1 MIRERVMKGIEAL
14 GDKEELT
21 QDCIE
26 SGEELTQDWIKICDG
41 VNSGP
46 DEKYG

>member
-1 MIRERVMKGIEAL
+1 MKGIEAL

-26 SGEELTQDWIKICDG
+26 SGEELTQDWIKMCDG
-41 VNSGP
+41 VRTGWKVWMS
-46 DEKYG
+46 